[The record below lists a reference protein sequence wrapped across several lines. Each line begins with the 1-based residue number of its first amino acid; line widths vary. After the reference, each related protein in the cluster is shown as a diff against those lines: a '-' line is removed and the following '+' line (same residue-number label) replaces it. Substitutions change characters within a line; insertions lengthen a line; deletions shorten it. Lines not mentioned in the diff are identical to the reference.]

1 MYEILSSYIFKW
13 HHLMFEMHRTCRRFD
28 QTPCFAN
35 CTFQTRE
42 SPQNRVHASWPILK
56 CNVCFQLSRGLIGI
70 LKRQCSCRKR
80 LLSARRGYFVPGRTM
95 VENKVQDGAFAAIED
110 ITIIPSIL
118 GYSTPHS
125 RVLQKTHKNY
135 DLSVQG
141 VKKRL
146 ASASPCAS
154 TDPTMMSLI
163 PKQRGVKCRMEFA
176 LQKMFRI

>member
-1 MYEILSSYIFKW
+1 
-13 HHLMFEMHRTCRRFD
+13 
-28 QTPCFAN
+28 
-35 CTFQTRE
+35 
-42 SPQNRVHASWPILK
+42 
-56 CNVCFQLSRGLIGI
+56 
-70 LKRQCSCRKR
+70 
-80 LLSARRGYFVPGRTM
+80 M

-154 TDPTMMSLI
+154 TDPTMMTLI

>member
-1 MYEILSSYIFKW
+1 
-13 HHLMFEMHRTCRRFD
+13 
-28 QTPCFAN
+28 
-35 CTFQTRE
+35 
-42 SPQNRVHASWPILK
+42 
-56 CNVCFQLSRGLIGI
+56 
-70 LKRQCSCRKR
+70 
-80 LLSARRGYFVPGRTM
+80 M

-118 GYSTPHS
+118 GYSTLHS
-125 RVLQKTHKNY
+125 RVLTHKNY

>member
-1 MYEILSSYIFKW
+1 
-13 HHLMFEMHRTCRRFD
+13 
-28 QTPCFAN
+28 
-35 CTFQTRE
+35 
-42 SPQNRVHASWPILK
+42 
-56 CNVCFQLSRGLIGI
+56 
-70 LKRQCSCRKR
+70 
-80 LLSARRGYFVPGRTM
+80 M

-118 GYSTPHS
+118 GYSTSHS
-125 RVLQKTHKNY
+125 RVLKTHNNY

-163 PKQRGVKCRMEFA
+163 PKQRGVKCRMEFS
-176 LQKMFRI
+176 LQFFFRI